1 MIELSA
7 IFGLMNLNGQPVATD
22 DLERMSKALVAHG
35 ADGGGIWA
43 RGAAGLGQRLM
54 CFTPEDRFERQPLV
68 SADGQCVLVSDGRID
83 NRPEL
88 MRAMG
93 IAPVDACE
101 VPDSGFI
108 LRAYAKWGED
118 CVHHLIGVFAFA
130 VWDARAQNLFL
141 ARSPI
146 AAPQLLY
153 YSATRVF
160 AFATTVRALHALP
173 FVPRALNDEK
183 LADFLAGLFS
193 EVRATFY
200 RDIWRLPTGHL
211 LTFGRDGLKTRC
223 FWQPDLQREIRF
235 PRDEDYLAAFDE
247 LFTRVVDDNLRSITP
262 VGAMMSGGLDSSALA
277 VTAAQRLRP
286 QGKRLT
292 TFTEVPNAGFE
303 GTVPA
308 GRYADETP
316 FVQAIAKKCD
326 NLDLNL
332 IRTGERTFLD
342 DLDRLFSQLEEPFR
356 NTANRVWIEAILQM
370 AQGRG
375 IGVLLDGMQGNI
387 TTSWDGRG
395 LLPELLRGGQWG
407 RALCEAQALVRQAA
421 SRSALRV
428 LVGQGIMPLLP
439 DPLRLAVD
447 WLRGIP
453 KSGAAHS
460 WRDFSSI
467 HPDFAAAHKVDECA
481 REQEHHFSCRSL
493 AALRQLRYEALGT
506 QDFGVF
512 DTAFRGMFGVDFRSP
527 LADVRLAE
535 FCLVLP
541 EDQFLRDGE
550 PRSLIRRAM
559 ADRLPPEVLSNRK
572 RGLQSA
578 DWFERLTG
586 IRERLL
592 PELDRIGKCDLAR
605 RALDLARLRRL
616 VVHWP
621 PAGRDQA
628 QVVRDY
634 NYLLER
640 GLMAGRFLLWFEEQ
654 G

>member
-1 MIELSA
+1 MSA
-7 IFGLMNLNGQPVATD
+7 IFGIVNLGSRAVVTD
-22 DLERMSKALVAHG
+22 DLERMSVALAAHG
-35 ADGGGIWA
+35 VDNKGIWN
-43 RGAAGLGQRLM
+43 RGPVGMGQRLM
-54 CFTPEDRFERQPLV
+54 CFTPEDRFEQQPLV
-68 SADGQCVLVSDGRID
+68 GDNEQCILVSDGRLD

-88 MRAMG
+88 MRELG
-93 IAPVDACE
+93 GAPVDAHE
-101 VPDSGFI
+101 VPDSYFI
-108 LRAYAKWGED
+108 LRAYEKWGED
-118 CVHHLIGVFAFA
+118 CVDHLIGVFAFA
-130 VWDARAQNLFL
+130 VWDGHRQRLFL

-153 YSATRVF
+153 YSTPRVL
-160 AFATTVRALHALP
+160 AFATMAKALHALP

-183 LADFLAGLFS
+183 LADFLAGLFG
-193 EVRATFY
+193 EVCATFY
-200 RDIWRLPTGHL
+200 HDICRLPTGHL

-247 LFTRVVDDNLRSITP
+247 LLTRVVDDNLRSIAP

-277 VTAAQRLRP
+277 VTAAQRLRT
-286 QGKRLT
+286 QGKRLA
-292 TFTEVPNAGFE
+292 TFTEVPSAGFD
-303 GTVPA
+303 GPMPA

-356 NTANRVWIEAILQM
+356 NTSNRVWIEAILQ
-370 AQGRG
+370 AARQRG
-375 IGVLLDGMQGNI
+375 IGVVLDGMQGNI
-387 TTSWDGRG
+387 TVSWDGRG

-407 RALCEAQALVRQAA
+407 RALREAQALVRQDA

-439 DPLRLAVD
+439 APLQLAVAR
-447 WLRGIP
+447 LRGRP
-453 KSGAAHS
+453 NTGTALS
-460 WRDFSSI
+460 WRNFSSI
-467 HPDFAAAHKVDECA
+467 HPDFAAAHRMDARA

-506 QDFGVF
+506 QDLGVF

-535 FCLVLP
+535 FCLALP

-559 ADRLPPEVLSNRK
+559 ADRLPPEVLSNRQ
-572 RGLQSA
+572 RGLQAA

-605 RALDLARLRRL
+605 RALDLARMRRL
-616 VVHWP
+616 VELWP
-621 PAGRDQA
+621 RGDWDQS
-628 QVVRDY
+628 QVLREY

-640 GLMAGRFLLWFEEQ
+640 GLMVGRFLLWFEEE